1 MRNVKNGCWFHVS
14 HFPFPLS
21 LFLFGSNLYLP
32 YNQGVVQLDE
42 ATRRRDCRA
51 FCAVYG
57 HLMAKHGRTLLGI
70 AISVICLAFA
80 LNGLKLDEFWE
91 GISNANYWW
100 LIPGVG
106 VYFIGVGIRTWR
118 WYYLLRPLKE
128 VSLRKLF
135 PIVCIGYA
143 GNNIYPARAGE
154 VLRAYILKEQ
164 EGISVS
170 ANLATVV
177 IERIFDGL
185 VMLAF
190 VMITLPF
197 TNFGADYNTFVL
209 LFSLLFFAALAVFLV
224 LAARPQWAERII
236 RWGAKRFLP
245 ERFQAKTMDIAVR
258 FLEGVKSL
266 RSGKDVVMIFFTSVI
281 IWLLETLKYWFV
293 MHAFPFEV
301 PFTVLMLMNGVV
313 NLFTTLPGA
322 PGHVGTFDAPGIAVL
337 VASNVDQA
345 IAASYTLILHVALW
359 LPITALGLY
368 YLWRSRL
375 NVQRVQEEM
384 AV

>member
-1 MRNVKNGCWFHVS
+1 M
-14 HFPFPLS
+14 
-21 LFLFGSNLYLP
+21 
-32 YNQGVVQLDE
+32 
-42 ATRRRDCRA
+42 
-51 FCAVYG
+51 
-57 HLMAKHGRTLLGI
+57 LGI

-91 GISNANYWW
+91 GIRNANYWW
-100 LIPGVG
+100 ILPGVG
-106 VYFIGVGIRTWR
+106 VYFIGVAVRTWR

-154 VLRAYILKEQ
+154 VLRAYILKEE

-170 ANLATVV
+170 ANIATVI

-190 VMITLPF
+190 VMFTLPF
-197 TNFGADYNTFVL
+197 TDLGAFYNNFVL
-209 LFSLLFFAALAVFLV
+209 VFSVLFFAALAVFLG
-224 LAARPQWAERII
+224 LAMRPVRAEKII
-236 RWGAKRFLP
+236 RGVVTRILPARLQEKVMAFAMRFL
-245 ERFQAKTMDIAVR
+245 D
-258 FLEGVKSL
+258 GVKSL
-266 RSGKDVVMIFFTSVI
+266 RSGKDVLMIFLTSVI

-313 NLFTTLPGA
+313 NLFTSLPGA

-337 VASNVDQA
+337 VAFGVDQA
-345 IAASYTLILHVALW
+345 MAASYTLILHVALW

-375 NVQRVQEEM
+375 NVRRVQEEM

>member
-1 MRNVKNGCWFHVS
+1 
-14 HFPFPLS
+14 
-21 LFLFGSNLYLP
+21 
-32 YNQGVVQLDE
+32 
-42 ATRRRDCRA
+42 
-51 FCAVYG
+51 
-57 HLMAKHGRTLLGI
+57 MAKHGRTLLGI
-70 AISVICLAFA
+70 AISVICLALA

-100 LIPGVG
+100 ILPGVG
-106 VYFIGVGIRTWR
+106 VYFIGVAVRTWR

-154 VLRAYILKEQ
+154 VLRAYILKEE

-170 ANLATVV
+170 ANIATVI

-190 VMITLPF
+190 VMVTLPF
-197 TNFGADYNTFVL
+197 TDLGTFYNNFVL
-209 LFSLLFFAALAVFLV
+209 VFSVLFFAALGVFLG
-224 LAARPQWAERII
+224 LAMRPIWAEKLI
-236 RWGAKRFLP
+236 RGLVTRFLP
-245 ERFQAKTMDIAVR
+245 TRLQEKVMAFAMR
-258 FLEGVKSL
+258 FLDGVKSL
-266 RSGKDVVMIFFTSVI
+266 RSGKDVLMIFFTSVI

-313 NLFTTLPGA
+313 NLFTSLPGA

-337 VASNVDQA
+337 VAFGVDQA
-345 IAASYTLILHVALW
+345 IAASYTLVLHVALW

-375 NVQRVQEEM
+375 NVRRVQEEM

>member
-1 MRNVKNGCWFHVS
+1 
-14 HFPFPLS
+14 
-21 LFLFGSNLYLP
+21 
-32 YNQGVVQLDE
+32 
-42 ATRRRDCRA
+42 
-51 FCAVYG
+51 
-57 HLMAKHGRTLLGI
+57 MAKHGRTLLGI
-70 AISVICLAFA
+70 AISVICLALA

-100 LIPGVG
+100 ILPGVG
-106 VYFIGVGIRTWR
+106 VYFIGVAVRTWR

-170 ANLATVV
+170 ANIATVI

-185 VMLAF
+185 VMLGF
-190 VMITLPF
+190 VIFTLPF
-197 TNFGADYNTFVL
+197 LPITSLNESYNTFVL
-209 LFSLLFFAALAVFLV
+209 GFSGLFFAALAVFLV
-224 LAARPQWAERII
+224 LATRPALAEHLI
-236 RWGAKRFLP
+236 RWGATRFLP
-245 ERFQAKTMDIAVR
+245 ARLQEKVMAFAMR
-258 FLEGVKSL
+258 FLDGVKSL
-266 RSGKDVVMIFFTSVI
+266 RSGKDVLMIFSTSVI

-313 NLFTTLPGA
+313 NLFTSLPGA

-337 VASNVDQA
+337 VAFGVDQA
-345 IAASYTLILHVALW
+345 LAASYTLVLHVALW
-359 LPITALGLY
+359 LPITVLGLY

-375 NVQRVQEEM
+375 NVRRVQEEM

>member
-1 MRNVKNGCWFHVS
+1 
-14 HFPFPLS
+14 
-21 LFLFGSNLYLP
+21 
-32 YNQGVVQLDE
+32 
-42 ATRRRDCRA
+42 
-51 FCAVYG
+51 
-57 HLMAKHGRTLLGI
+57 MAKHGRTLLGI
-70 AISVICLAFA
+70 AISVVCLALA

-100 LIPGVG
+100 ILPGVG
-106 VYFIGVGIRTWR
+106 VYFIGVAVRTWR

-154 VLRAYILKEQ
+154 VLRAYILKEE

-170 ANLATVV
+170 ANIATVI

-190 VMITLPF
+190 VMVTLPF
-197 TNFGADYNTFVL
+197 TDLGAFYNNFVL
-209 LFSLLFFAALAVFLV
+209 VFSVLFFAALAVFLG
-224 LAARPQWAERII
+224 LAMRPVWAEKII
-236 RWGAKRFLP
+236 RGVVTRFLP
-245 ERFQAKTMDIAVR
+245 ARLQEKVMAFAMR
-258 FLEGVKSL
+258 FLDGVKSL

-313 NLFTTLPGA
+313 NLFTSLPGA
-322 PGHVGTFDAPGIAVL
+322 PGHIGTFDGPGIAVL
-337 VASNVDQA
+337 VAFGVDQA
-345 IAASYTLILHVALW
+345 MAASYTLVLHVALW

-375 NVQRVQEEM
+375 NVRRVQEEM